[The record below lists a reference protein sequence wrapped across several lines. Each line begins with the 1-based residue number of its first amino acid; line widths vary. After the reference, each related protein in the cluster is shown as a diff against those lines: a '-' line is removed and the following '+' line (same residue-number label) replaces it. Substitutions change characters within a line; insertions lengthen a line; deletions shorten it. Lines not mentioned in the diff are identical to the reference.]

1 MTDQPKEWWQQGFGF
16 KVQSGTNID
25 GKEVGYAM
33 ITDEHT
39 GYSYYKNGDKL
50 DISLK
55 TSLEVCGR
63 RVNDKE
69 PAKIIYARNGDIH
82 FEAVNGQITLKAKS
96 IRLVAE
102 DSEGEI
108 TLNAGKIVEI
118 DGPTSRVKGTNIDV
132 AAKSSANIMGNF
144 VESAA
149 GVQESSSSLV
159 DIFQG
164 SFIGQILNSLN
175 NVKKFLQIIT

>member
-1 MTDQPKEWWQQGFGF
+1 MTDQPKEWWRQGFGY
-16 KVQSGTNID
+16 KEQSGTYIN
-25 GKEVGYAM
+25 GKEVGYAL

-50 DISLK
+50 DITLG

-63 RVNDKE
+63 QVKEKE

-82 FEAVNGQITLKAKS
+82 FEAVNGQIVLKARS

-102 DSEGEI
+102 DQEGEVTI
-108 TLNAGKIVEI
+108 QAGKIVEL
-118 DGPTSRVKGTNIDV
+118 DGPTSRVKGTNIDI
-132 AAKSSANIMGNF
+132 AAKNNASIMGQY

-149 GVQESSSSLV
+149 GVQQSSSSLT
-159 DIFQG
+159 DLTQG
-164 SFIGQILNSLN
+164 SFIGQLLNVLGSLR
-175 NVKKFLQIIT
+175 KFLQLI

>member
-1 MTDQPKEWWQQGFGF
+1 MADQPKEWWQQGFGF
-16 KVQSGTNID
+16 KAQSGTYIN
-25 GKEVGYAM
+25 GKEVGYAL

-50 DISLK
+50 DISLG

-82 FEAVNGQITLKAKS
+82 FEAVNGQITLKANS

-102 DSEGEI
+102 DSDGEI
-108 TLNAGKIVEI
+108 TLTAGKIVEI
-118 DGPTSRVKGTNIDV
+118 DGPTSRVKGTNIDI
-132 AAKSSANIMGNF
+132 AAKSSANIIGNY
-144 VESAA
+144 VEAGA
-149 GVQESSSSLV
+149 GVQQSSSSLV
-159 DIFQG
+159 DITQG
-164 SFIGQILNSLN
+164 SFIGQLLNALS
-175 NVKKFLQIIT
+175 NVRKFLQII

>member
-16 KVQSGTNID
+16 KEQSGTYIN
-25 GKEVGYAM
+25 GKEVGYAL

-50 DISLK
+50 DIALG

-63 RVNDKE
+63 QVKEKE

-82 FEAVNGQITLKAKS
+82 FEAVNGQIVIKARS

-102 DSEGEI
+102 DYDGEVTI
-108 TLNAGKIVEI
+108 QAGKVVEL
-118 DGPTSRVKGTNIDV
+118 DGPTSRVKGTNIDI
-132 AAKSSANIMGNF
+132 AAKNNASIMGQY

-149 GVQESSSSLV
+149 GVQQSSSSLT
-159 DIFQG
+159 DLTQG
-164 SFIGQILNSLN
+164 SFIGQILNALGSL
-175 NVKKFLQIIT
+175 KKFLQLI